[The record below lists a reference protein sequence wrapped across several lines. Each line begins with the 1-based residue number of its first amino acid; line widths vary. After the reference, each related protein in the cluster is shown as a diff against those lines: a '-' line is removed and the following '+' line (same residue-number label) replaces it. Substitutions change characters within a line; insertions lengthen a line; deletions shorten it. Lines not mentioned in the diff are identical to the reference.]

1 MAASSLI
8 LPAGVEVA
16 ASPEAEVFPPASGRG
31 MIVNETDL
39 PDQVI
44 ETYIEENASVLGL
57 SPGNTYATYIAQGSL
72 LTRPKFRVPTSVM
85 EEIILARDLAER
97 DDDVS
102 ATIGAMVALAFGD
115 GMQNAHEDE
124 VTVAMFDKI
133 ARKAKL
139 LGRFKEAYREYLIA
153 AQCTI
158 ATVMIRESISFTP
171 MGADRQRTRSVLSPR
186 IAIIPAEQIHVLGND
201 LFGTASLAYRPF
213 SGRQEAWLIEFFN
226 AHTTAARK
234 AEMRRQD
241 PVLTTLLTEMV
252 AYDNAK
258 DSGAQWV
265 YGDPLDPVMGHYV
278 WMMNPALVQRVCMP
292 KGQWAH
298 PRPLLARNFPL
309 LEAKRLLSILDYS
322 LLEAGAN
329 FLIVAKKGTDLRPAL
344 PEEIANLRDTLR
356 RASRSG
362 VMVGDHRL
370 DIEIITPKLDE
381 LLNPAKRKLLG
392 RKLSMAILR
401 LPDFQSADSG
411 SGQSVLTDTEII
423 SRVVASDRRDLSE
436 MFEDHVYEMVA
447 NANGES
453 VTGPATIWFPKII
466 LQGLQFFT
474 QLVLGLRDR
483 GDIPRKYAVEAAGFN
498 YTAAV
503 QQRKL
508 EKSSG
513 DDKILTPPPVP
524 FSTPNGAPGEPGQQ
538 GGRPAGSGPDNGAP
552 GARPS
557 SKPAAPP
564 SSSKNRPGSEEVRAI
579 WEGETLVRVG
589 AQTYDVLESFLDTKT
604 IGRITRNE
612 STALRQIAADPLCG
626 VIQEGP
632 FVVVPVNPDHDL
644 DEIAAVRLEHGGPSL
659 LVGRRVDGALIA
671 RALVFREPCTPLDA
685 EETALRWGF
694 DVARDD
700 S

>member
-1 MAASSLI
+1 MAASLI

-16 ASPEAEVFPPASGRG
+16 ATPPEAYPPVSGRG

-39 PDQVI
+39 PDGIV
-44 ETYIEENASVLGL
+44 ETFIEEQATVLGL

-72 LTRPKFRVPTSVM
+72 LTRPKFRVPTSTM

-97 DDDVS
+97 DDDVA
-102 ATIGAMVALAFGD
+102 ATIGAMVALAFGE

-139 LGRFKEAYREYLIA
+139 LGRLKEAYREYLIA

-158 ATVMIRESISFTP
+158 ATIMVRESISFTP

-186 IAIIPAEQIHVLGND
+186 IAIYPSEQIYVLGND
-201 LFGTASLAYRPF
+201 LFGMAQLAYRPF
-213 SGRQEAWLIEFFN
+213 SGRQEMWLIEFFSSQ
-226 AHTTAARK
+226 TSPGRK
-234 AEMRRQD
+234 AEMRRED
-241 PVLTTLLTEMV
+241 PILTTLLTEMLP
-252 AYDNAK
+252 YDNSK

-278 WMMNPALVQRVCMP
+278 WLMNPALVQRVCMP

-309 LEAKRLLSILDYS
+309 LEAKRLLSIMDYS

-329 FLIVAKKGTDLRPAL
+329 FLVVAKKGTDQRPAL
-344 PEEIANLRDTLR
+344 PEEIANLRDTLK

-362 VMVGDHRL
+362 VMIGDHRL

-392 RKLSMAILR
+392 RKLAMAILR

-411 SGQSVLTDTEII
+411 SGQSVLTDTEIV
-423 SRVVASDRRDLSE
+423 SRVVTSDRKDLSDL
-436 MFEDHVYEMVA
+436 FEDHVYQMVA
-447 NANGES
+447 DANGDS
-453 VTGPATIWFPKII
+453 LTGPATLWFPKII

-513 DDKILTPPPVP
+513 DDKVLTPPPVP
-524 FSTPNGAPGEPGQQ
+524 FSAQGGAGGG
-538 GGRPAGSGPDNGAP
+538 GGRPEGSGPDNGAP

-557 SKPAAPP
+557 SKPDSPP
-564 SSSKNRPGSEEVRAI
+564 SGSKAGSEEVKAM
-579 WEGETLVRVG
+579 WEGDQLVRVG
-589 AQTYDVLESFLDTKT
+589 ERTFDVLESFLDTKQ
-604 IGRITRNE
+604 IGRLTRHE
-612 STALRQIAADPLCG
+612 IAALAQIRADPNCG
-626 VIQEGP
+626 IIEAGALIC
-632 FVVVPVNPDHDL
+632 VPVNPDHEL
-644 DEIAAVRLEHGGPSL
+644 DEIAAVRLERGVSM

-671 RALVFREPCTPLDA
+671 RALVFRSPATALDA

-694 DVARDD
+694 EVARVD
-700 S
+700 